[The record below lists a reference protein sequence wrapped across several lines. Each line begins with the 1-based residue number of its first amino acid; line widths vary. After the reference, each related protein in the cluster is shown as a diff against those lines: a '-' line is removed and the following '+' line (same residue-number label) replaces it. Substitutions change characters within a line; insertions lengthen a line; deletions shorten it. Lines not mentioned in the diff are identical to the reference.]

1 MKKETLNAGFARVQM
16 STSESVRKWKLSF
29 DLCRDRILPREEGR
43 GEEREREREEERGR
57 SNESIINAKNEL
69 LALIIRSQ
77 MHN

>member
-1 MKKETLNAGFARVQM
+1 LTYAAIEYYRERKEGGKR
-16 STSESVRKWKLSF
+16 
-29 DLCRDRILPREEGR
+29 
-43 GEEREREREEERGR
+43 EREREREEERGR